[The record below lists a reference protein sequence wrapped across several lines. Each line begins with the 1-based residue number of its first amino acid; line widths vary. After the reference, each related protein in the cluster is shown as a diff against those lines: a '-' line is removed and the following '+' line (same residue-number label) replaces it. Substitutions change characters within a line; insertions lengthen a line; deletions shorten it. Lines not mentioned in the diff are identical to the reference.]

1 MRASRRAFTLVE
13 MLIAMIIVGI
23 LAAIAVPKF
32 NTMKARANFAAMK
45 VALKNLGQAEEA
57 FFADHGEYSAS
68 LDSLNFKPAPE
79 MTLTVVEATPTGWSA
94 TIQHPQAIP
103 HRCAFFLGTAAPL
116 APATTQGALGCD

>member
-13 MLIAMIIVGI
+13 MLIAMIVVGI
-23 LAAIAVPKF
+23 LAAMAIPKF

-45 VALKNLGQAEEA
+45 TALKNLGQAEEA

-79 MTLTVVEATPTGWSA
+79 MTLTVVEASATGWSA
-94 TIQHPQAIP
+94 TIQHPQALP

-116 APATTQGALGCD
+116 APASAQGALGCD